1 MKQIFTLAV
10 ALLIALAPLG
20 VAAEP
25 LPANTTDA
33 SPPAPEVTCLEPSE
47 NQSTNVTPTFCV
59 NESSTSGPLLS
70 DIKVG
75 CDGSGEY
82 FSESD
87 GSVNVTDTPKPRSVN
102 TSESDYDS
110 GDWNQSITDTPE
122 EHAYL
127 EEPES
132 HVDTVPDGTTTDA
145 TLYASAQ
152 PSRIRNITVESE
164 HPYANNY
171 TYTWEISEPGANQM
185 RLHFDKLSL
194 TSYDTLR
201 IYDELGR
208 ELACYPSSGS
218 SYDNTD
224 FWTAWQ
230 TTDTLQVKLVTDSR
244 YTSYGFLIDKVDCR
258 DEKVPPTEHLAE
270 SYHPYANNY
279 VHTWKISK
287 PGANQIRLHF
297 DKLSLTSYDTLRI
310 YDELGRELACYPSS
324 GSSYD
329 NTDFWT
335 AWQTTDTLQVKLVTD
350 SRYTSYGF
358 LIDKVDCRDEKI
370 PPTEHLAESYHPY
383 ANNYVYTWNI
393 SEPGANQ
400 MRLHFDKLSL
410 TSYDTLRIYDELGRE
425 LARYPSAGSSSYD
438 NADFWTA
445 WQTTDTLQVKLV
457 TDSRYTSYGF
467 LIDKV
472 DCRDE
477 KVPPTEHFAESYHPY
492 ANNYAHTWEISMPG
506 ANKTRLHFDKLSLAS
521 YDTLRIY
528 DKQGR
533 QLARYPS
540 AGSSSYDNADF
551 WTAWQTTDTL
561 RVKLVTD
568 GSGTAYG
575 FLIDKIETEEG
586 VFTPS
591 QIPAP
596 AELTFHPGWNFIS
609 VSRPLAAGNDTALI
623 FTPVE
628 TDGHSALRYDTT
640 AREWV
645 ALAAT
650 DKVAPLEGFWIYSTE
665 PTTVPLNFSTDPLI
679 PPAERLLSTGW
690 NAVGVTSTIPATARD
705 TFYSVNAQ
713 WATLIGFDAEKQA
726 FEAGI
731 VNGGSGKNAD
741 TRSVY
746 PGKGYWLHMTES
758 GTLCA
763 IGA

>member
-1 MKQIFTLAV
+1 MKQTFALVT
-10 ALLIALAPLG
+10 ALLVVLAPLA

-25 LPANTTDA
+25 IAIDTTDA
-33 SPPAPEVTCLEPSE
+33 SPPAPEVTCFEPSE
-47 NQSTNVTPTFCV
+47 SQSTNVTPTFCV

-70 DIKVG
+70 DIMVG

-82 FSESD
+82 FSESG
-87 GSVNVTDTPKPRSVN
+87 GSVTVTGTPEPWSVN

-258 DEKVPPTEHLAE
+258 YEK
-270 SYHPYANNY
+270 
-279 VHTWKISK
+279 
-287 PGANQIRLHF
+287 F
-297 DKLSLTSYDTLRI
+297 
-310 YDELGRELACYPSS
+310 
-324 GSSYD
+324 
-329 NTDFWT
+329 
-335 AWQTTDTLQVKLVTD
+335 
-350 SRYTSYGF
+350 
-358 LIDKVDCRDEKI
+358 
-370 PPTEHLAESYHPY
+370 
-383 ANNYVYTWNI
+383 
-393 SEPGANQ
+393 
-400 MRLHFDKLSL
+400 
-410 TSYDTLRIYDELGRE
+410 
-425 LARYPSAGSSSYD
+425 
-438 NADFWTA
+438 
-445 WQTTDTLQVKLV
+445 
-457 TDSRYTSYGF
+457 
-467 LIDKV
+467 
-472 DCRDE
+472 
-477 KVPPTEHFAESYHPY
+477 PPTEHFAESYHPY
-492 ANNYAHTWEISMPG
+492 ANNYVHTWKISMPG
-506 ANKTRLHFDKLSLAS
+506 ANKTRLHFDKLSLAGS
-521 YDTLRIY
+521 LSHYDTLRIY
-528 DKQGR
+528 DELGR
-533 QLARYPS
+533 ELVYYKGPT
-540 AGSSSYDNADF
+540 DNTDF
-551 WTAWQTTDTL
+551 WTEWQTTDTL

-568 GSGTAYG
+568 GQYTSYG
-575 FLIDKIETEEG
+575 FLIDLIETEEG

-596 AELTFHPGWNFIS
+596 ANLTLHPGWNFIS
-609 VSRPLAAGNDTALI
+609 VPRPLAAGNDTALI
-623 FTPVE
+623 FAPVE
-628 TDGHSALRYDTT
+628 TDGHSVLRYD
-640 AREWV
+640 AAAGEWV
-645 ALAAT
+645 PLVAT
-650 DKVAPLEGFWIYSTE
+650 DRLAPLEGFWMYSTE
-665 PTTVPLNFSTDPLI
+665 PSTVLLNFSTDPLL
-679 PPAERLLSTGW
+679 PPAKRSLSTGW

-705 TFYSVNAQ
+705 TFHSVNAQ
-713 WATLIGFDAEKQA
+713 WTTLIGFNAGKQA

-731 VNGGSGKNAD
+731 VNGGSGTNAD

-746 PGKGYWLHMTES
+746 PGKGYWLYMTEP

>member
-185 RLHFDKLSL
+185 
-194 TSYDTLR
+194 
-201 IYDELGR
+201 
-208 ELACYPSSGS
+208 
-218 SYDNTD
+218 
-224 FWTAWQ
+224 
-230 TTDTLQVKLVTDSR
+230 
-244 YTSYGFLIDKVDCR
+244 
-258 DEKVPPTEHLAE
+258 
-270 SYHPYANNY
+270 
-279 VHTWKISK
+279 
-287 PGANQIRLHF
+287 RLHF